1 MVMFL
6 VIFFSSFHMF
16 PENWPFLSAFVVH
29 LDIRGGSGGPPG
41 ASSGAFRGPGRHQ
54 IVDISLVLNA

>member
-1 MVMFL
+1 MFGDL
-6 VIFFSSFHMF
+6 FLYFHTF
-16 PENWPFLSAFVVH
+16 PENLPFLSAFIVP

-54 IVDISLVLNA
+54 IVDISLVLKA